1 MANFIN
7 GYSYPVVTV
16 KDYDTN
22 DLIDTIYLDQCNLS
36 GGFNEAYE
44 EDFKRNELEKTGRY
58 IDFDF
63 KGARIVFSLDYSQ
76 YVKKSNLSKIEMIH
90 MYNSNPDS
98 YKIFLRPRADA
109 QAREFEVRLLD
120 GSWELG
126 IHTGG
131 AFSPGNKLPVIK
143 FVTTTPVSKDFID
156 PDNLSIFS
164 QYKVKF

>member
-36 GGFNEAYE
+36 GGFNESYE

-63 KGARIVFSLDYSQ
+63 KGARIVFHS
-76 YVKKSNLSKIEMIH
+76 
-90 MYNSNPDS
+90 
-98 YKIFLRPRADA
+98 F
-109 QAREFEVRLLD
+109 EFVRLSILRY
-120 GSWELG
+120 
-126 IHTGG
+126 
-131 AFSPGNKLPVIK
+131 FS
-143 FVTTTPVSKDFID
+143 
-156 PDNLSIFS
+156 
-164 QYKVKF
+164 